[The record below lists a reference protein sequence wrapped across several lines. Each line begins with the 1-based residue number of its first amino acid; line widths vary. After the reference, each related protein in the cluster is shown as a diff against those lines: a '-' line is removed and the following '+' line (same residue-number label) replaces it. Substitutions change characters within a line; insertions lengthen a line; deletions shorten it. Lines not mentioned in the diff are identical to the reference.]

1 MLTNNIQ
8 YGIETGIFYATF
20 MAKTIKKKSLRVASP
35 GFCFLDFGLVVTMN
49 IIRVLNTDT
58 PTANSRFVAGI

>member
-49 IIRVLNTDT
+49 IIPVLNTDT
-58 PTANSRFVAGI
+58 PTANSRIVAGI